1 MINTIDMKDLR
12 HLNLFSKITRIQ
24 TRFHFSY
31 NDTLMFCVP
40 KSKISQALG
49 RDNENLRK
57 LSGIV
62 KKRIRVLPKPRGIE
76 DAKTFIQQIIA
87 PVTFKEM
94 NITPEEI
101 IVNAGSE
108 NKAALLGRNKRRLLE
123 MQKIVKNFFGLD
135 YRVQ

>member
-1 MINTIDMKDLR
+1 MKDMR
-12 HLNLFSKITRIQ
+12 HLNLFSKITNLQ

-40 KSKISQALG
+40 KSKITQALG

-62 KKRIRVLPKPRGIE
+62 KKRIRVLPMPRGIE

-87 PVTFKEM
+87 PVSFKEIE
-94 NITPEEI
+94 ITPEEI
-101 IVNAGSE
+101 IINAGPQ

-123 MQKIVKNFFGLD
+123 MQQIVKDFFSLD